1 LLDTAKEPELRL
13 LTDSKARLYCRID
26 QRIAAEAQKSSIQ
39 AVGSGELEV
48 SDQTG
53 ADPSAIPLTEPLA
66 NRASRAGGS
75 NQPEQISHADGGLA
89 QEGAGREQARSTGRK
104 GRGRAG
110 RARDPLPQLHSCTPR
125 ARSAAQADSPED
137 PNDLIYECLPKRERK
152 FSYTGFGSYSR
163 RKGTEAFSGVTA
175 PRMQQRLSQTAAG
188 QAAPASTLRSLSKG
202 VLGRLWQSI
211 AFD

>member
-1 LLDTAKEPELRL
+1 LRL
-13 LTDSKARLYCRID
+13 LTDNKARLYRRID
-26 QRIAAEAQKSSIQ
+26 LRIAAEAQKSSIQ

-48 SDQTG
+48 V
-53 ADPSAIPLTEPLA
+53 IKL
-66 NRASRAGGS
+66 
-75 NQPEQISHADGGLA
+75 EQILLKFHSPKPSPIEHLEPEEAVNLSRFSHAAGGLA

-110 RARDPLPQLHSCTPR
+110 RARDALPQLQSCTPR

-175 PRMQQRLSQTAAG
+175 PRMQERLSQTAAG
-188 QAAPASTLRSLSKG
+188 QAAPASTLGHSKRG
-202 VLGRLWQSI
+202 SLGRLWQSI